1 LIKQLVEFLN
11 NNFKML
17 VRLVVVCMLVSCL
30 GCRNDMSKSGYHS
43 TLPICDRRFF
53 VETFTIMGGG
63 AFGGDRES
71 VYLTDSL
78 NFRKYLGT
86 YVNTEEY
93 ISIVCRGDSIY
104 IYRTRENKH
113 THKNDIENTRIYSVQ
128 DLRKSNAFE

>member
-53 VETFTIMGGG
+53 VETFTIMGGELS
-63 AFGGDRES
+63 AEIANRS
-71 VYLTDSL
+71 TSRIPLTSENIL
-78 NFRKYLGT
+78 AHMSIRK
-86 YVNTEEY
+86 NTF
-93 ISIVCRGDSIY
+93 
-104 IYRTRENKH
+104 
-113 THKNDIENTRIYSVQ
+113 Q
-128 DLRKSNAFE
+128 